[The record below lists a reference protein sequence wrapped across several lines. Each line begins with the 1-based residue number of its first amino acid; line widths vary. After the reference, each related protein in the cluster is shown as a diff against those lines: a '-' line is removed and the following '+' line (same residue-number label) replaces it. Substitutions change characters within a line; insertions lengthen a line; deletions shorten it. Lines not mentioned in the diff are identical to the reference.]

1 MRKTF
6 LFIFL
11 IISFS
16 SFAQNCAVTDFR
28 DRHATA
34 LSLYFYPSTLRM
46 LNLDRSKDFDD
57 MIRDIRKARFFKMD
71 SGAVTPHDLQKF
83 TGELSTQGFE
93 EVMFIKNK
101 QMDLQVWALEKKH
114 PEVIVISKSEED
126 VMLLEV
132 IGMINIAKIPGLVEK
147 FRQNAF
153 LDVMNLNEKKNK

>member
-1 MRKTF
+1 MRKT
-6 LFIFL
+6 LIFTLL

-16 SFAQNCAVTDFR
+16 SFAQNSAVTDFK

-46 LNLDRSKDFDD
+46 VNLDRSKDFDN

-83 TGELSTQGFE
+83 TGELSAQGFE
-93 EVMFIKNK
+93 EIMFIKNR
-101 QMDLQVWALEKKH
+101 QMDVQVWALEKRN
-114 PEVIVISKSEED
+114 PEIIIISKSEED
-126 VMLLEV
+126 LLLLEV
-132 IGMINIAKIPGLVEK
+132 IGMINIAKIPGLIEN

-153 LDVMNLNEKKNK
+153 LDVLNLNEKKNK